1 MIKLILIRVL
11 CLSALCLGGAAAVAV
26 CRAQGLEREL
36 EATAGAAVV
45 VSVKNFSGRVTVV
58 AAGEGEEL
66 RRVSLR
72 AESPGAAVLESDVK
86 TLAADGRVEIE
97 VREGRRERDRI
108 DLFLRVPRRAR
119 VRVETRAGAVDVSG
133 SLSEVEA
140 ATDTG
145 TIRADVPVDSLRYSF
160 RWTASRPRFY
170 SETELGKVEEKR
182 GGRFEVAGRIGDK
195 KAKRDERVKLDF
207 ETERGVILFGVDPS
221 SVPADLRERQLTE
234 AARAIIRSGN
244 QDLIEAIRKI
254 TPRFVGEY
262 ARTLPPPRGGA
273 PVLNVATKGERAAR
287 EVAPQLMRVT
297 ANVTDRQGRA
307 IAGLERKD
315 FSVSEGEAVREV
327 VEVSPARTPFNL
339 VLLLDVSGS
348 VEERL
353 DFVRK
358 SALAFVNTVSPQ
370 DRVAI
375 ISFRDDIQLISDF
388 TTDRSLLAQ
397 RIKDIE
403 AGGGTALYDALA
415 YTLVE
420 TLKPL
425 RDERTAIVVISD
437 GDDNRSF
444 IPFPSILETIVETGA
459 VIYPLYIPSGLT
471 PASSAPEA
479 ATTLDPTRT
488 RYLSLTSRA
497 DEEGRKLA
505 GVSGGVYYPVRRF
518 DELQLAYNDIVAQ
531 LRTSYTLS
539 YATTSATARG
549 RVRVRVAREGAVV
562 RLSPAVGAGTSQS
575 KQE

>member
-1 MIKLILIRVL
+1 MIKLILL
-11 CLSALCLGGAAAVAV
+11 CALCALWLGGAASAAGV

-36 EATAGAAVV
+36 EASAGAGVL
-45 VSVKNFSGRVTVV
+45 VSVKNSGGRVTVV
-58 AAGEGEEL
+58 AAGEGEER
-66 RRVSLR
+66 RRVWLK
-72 AESPGAAVLESDVK
+72 AESPGAAVRESDVK
-86 TLAADGRVEIE
+86 TSATGGRVEIE
-97 VREGRRERDRI
+97 VGEGRAGRDRV

-145 TIRADVPVDSLRYSF
+145 TIRADVPLDSLRYSF

-170 SETELGKVEEKR
+170 SETELGRVEERR
-182 GGRFEVAGRIGDK
+182 GGRFEVSGRIGDK
-195 KAKRDERVKLDF
+195 KAKRDERVRLDF
-207 ETERGVILFGVDPS
+207 ETERGVILFGVDPA

-234 AARAIIRSGN
+234 AARAVIRSGQQN
-244 QDLIEAIRKI
+244 LIEAIRKI

-262 ARTLPPPRGGA
+262 ARTLPPPRGSA
-273 PVLNVATKGERAAR
+273 PVLSVAAKNERAER
-287 EVAPQLMRVT
+287 EVRPQLMRVT
-297 ANVTDRQGRA
+297 ANVTDRLGRA

-315 FSVSEGEAVREV
+315 FTVSEGDATREV
-327 VEVSPARTPFNL
+327 VEVESTRTPFNL

-388 TTDRSLLAQ
+388 TTDRRLLAE
-397 RIKDIE
+397 RIRDIE

-415 YTLVE
+415 YTLVH

-444 IPFPSILETIVETGA
+444 IPFPDILETIVETGA
-459 VIYPLYIPSGLT
+459 VVYPLYIPSGLV
-471 PASSAPEA
+471 PAASAPA
-479 ATTLDPTRT
+479 AVTTLDPTRT
-488 RYLSLTSRA
+488 RFLALTSRA

-505 GVSGGVYYPVRRF
+505 GVSGGVYYPLRRF
-518 DELQLAYNDIVAQ
+518 DELQRAYDDVVAQ
-531 LRTSYTLS
+531 LRTSYTIS
-539 YATTSATARG
+539 YTTTSVPARG
-549 RVRVRVAREGAVV
+549 RIRVRVAREGAVV
-562 RLSPAVGAGTSQS
+562 RLSPAVGASTSQPN
-575 KQE
+575 

>member
-1 MIKLILIRVL
+1 MIKLILLRAL
-11 CLSALCLGGAAAVAV
+11 CLCVLCLGGAQAAAV
-26 CRAQGLEREL
+26 CRAQVLEREL
-36 EATAGAAVV
+36 EAAAGAATV
-45 VSVKNFSGRVTVV
+45 VSVKNFSGRVTIV
-58 AAGEGEEL
+58 AAGEGEDE
-66 RRVSLR
+66 RKRVSLR
-72 AESPGAAVLESDVK
+72 AESPGAAVRESDVRA
-86 TLAADGRVEIE
+86 LSEGGRVEVE
-97 VREGRRERDRI
+97 VREGRAERDRV
-108 DLFLRVPRRAR
+108 DLFLRVPQRAR

-145 TIRADVPVDSLRYSF
+145 TIRADVPLDSLRYSF

-170 SETELGKVEEKR
+170 SEAELGKVEEKR
-182 GGRFEVAGRIGDK
+182 GGRFEVSGRIGDK
-195 KAKRDERVKLDF
+195 KAKRDVRVKLDF
-207 ETERGVILFGVDPS
+207 ETERGVILFGVDPA

-234 AARAIIRSGN
+234 AARAIIRSGQQN
-244 QDLIEAIRKI
+244 LIEAIRKI

-273 PVLNVATKGERAAR
+273 PVLSVATKGERVAR

-297 ANVTDRQGRA
+297 ANVTDRMGRA
-307 IAGLERKD
+307 IAGLGRKD
-315 FSVSEGEAVREV
+315 FIVSEGEAVREV
-327 VEVSPARTPFNL
+327 LEVEPTRTPFNL

-370 DRVAI
+370 DKIAI
-375 ISFRDDIQLISDF
+375 ISFRDDVQLISDF

-415 YTLVE
+415 YTLVD

-425 RDERTAIVVISD
+425 RDARTAIVVISD

-444 IPFPSILETIVETGA
+444 IPFPEILETIVETGA
-459 VIYPLYIPSGLT
+459 VVYPLYIPSGLI
-471 PASSAPEA
+471 PASSAPAA

-505 GVSGGVYYPVRRF
+505 SVSGGVYYPARRF
-518 DELQLAYNDIVAQ
+518 DELQLAYDDIVAQ
-531 LRTSYTLS
+531 LRTSYTIS
-539 YATTSATARG
+539 YATTSVPARG

-562 RLSPAVGAGTSQS
+562 RLSPAVGAPASQS
-575 KQE
+575 N

>member
-1 MIKLILIRVL
+1 
-11 CLSALCLGGAAAVAV
+11 
-26 CRAQGLEREL
+26 
-36 EATAGAAVV
+36 
-45 VSVKNFSGRVTVV
+45 
-58 AAGEGEEL
+58 
-66 RRVSLR
+66 
-72 AESPGAAVLESDVK
+72 
-86 TLAADGRVEIE
+86 
-97 VREGRRERDRI
+97 
-108 DLFLRVPRRAR
+108 VPARAR

-145 TIRADVPVDSLRYSF
+145 TIRADVPLDSLRYSF

-170 SETELGKVEEKR
+170 SETELGRVEEKR
-182 GGRFEVAGRIGDK
+182 GGRFEVSGQIGDK
-195 KAKRDERVKLDF
+195 KAKRDERVRLDF
-207 ETERGVILFGVDPS
+207 ETERGVILFGVDPA

-234 AARAIIRSGN
+234 AARAIIKSGQQN
-244 QDLIEAIRKI
+244 LIEAIRKI

-262 ARTLPPPRGGA
+262 AKTLPPPRGGA
-273 PVLNVATKGERAAR
+273 PVLTVASKGERIVR

-297 ANVTDRQGRA
+297 ANVTDREGRA

-315 FSVSEGEAVREV
+315 FSVSEGDATREV
-327 VEVSPARTPFNL
+327 VDVEPTRTPFNL

-375 ISFRDDIQLISDF
+375 ISFRDDVQVISGF

-415 YTLVE
+415 YTLVD

-425 RDERTAIVVISD
+425 RDARTAIVLISD

-444 IPFPSILETIVETGA
+444 IPFPEILETITETGA
-459 VIYPLYIPSGLT
+459 VVYPLYLPSGLI
-471 PASSAPEA
+471 PASSAPAA

-488 RYLSLTSRA
+488 RYLALTSRA

-505 GVSGGVYYPVRRF
+505 AVSGGVYYPVRRF

-531 LRTSYTLS
+531 LRTSYTVS
-539 YATTSATARG
+539 YRAIPTATVARG
-549 RVRVRVAREGAVV
+549 RVRVRVAREGAIV
-562 RLSPAVGAGTSQS
+562 RLSPVVASATSQS
-575 KQE
+575 H

>member
-1 MIKLILIRVL
+1 MSKLILLRAL
-11 CLSALCLGGAAAVAV
+11 CLSVLCLGGGAARATL
-26 CRAQGLEREL
+26 CRAQGLERDL
-36 EATAGAAVV
+36 EAAAGAAVV
-45 VSVKNFSGRVTVV
+45 VSVKNLSGRVTIV
-58 AAGEGEEL
+58 AAGEDEEL

-72 AESPGAAVLESDVK
+72 AESPGAAVQASDVR
-86 TLAADGRVEIE
+86 TLAEGGRVEVE
-97 VREGRRERDRI
+97 VGEGRAERDRI

-145 TIRADVPVDSLRYSF
+145 TIRADVPLDSLSYSF

-170 SETELGKVEEKR
+170 SETELGRVEEKR
-182 GGRFEVAGRIGDK
+182 GGRFEVSGRIGDK
-195 KAKRDERVKLDF
+195 KAKRNERIKLDF
-207 ETERGVILFGVDPS
+207 ETERGVILFGVDPAT
-221 SVPADLRERQLTE
+221 VPADLRERQLTE
-234 AARAIIRSGN
+234 AARAIIKSGN
-244 QDLIEAIRKI
+244 QELIEAIRKI
-254 TPRFVGEY
+254 TPRFAGEY
-262 ARTLPPPRGGA
+262 ARTLPPARAGA
-273 PVLNVATKGERAAR
+273 PVLSVAARGGASAR

-297 ANVTDRQGRA
+297 ANVTDRSGRA

-315 FSVSEGEAVREV
+315 FSVSEGEAAREV
-327 VEVSPARTPFNL
+327 VAVEPARTPFNL

-358 SALAFVNTVSPQ
+358 SALAFVNTVGAQ
-370 DRVAI
+370 DKVAI

-388 TTDRSLLAQ
+388 TTDRALLAQ

-415 YTLVE
+415 YTLVH

-425 RDERTAIVVISD
+425 RDQRTAIVVISD

-444 IPFPSILETIVETGA
+444 IPFPSILETIIETGA
-459 VIYPLYIPSGLT
+459 VVYPLYIPSALI
-471 PASSAPEA
+471 PASGAPA
-479 ATTLDPTRT
+479 PATTLDPTRT
-488 RYLSLTSRA
+488 RYLTLTSRA

-531 LRTSYTLS
+531 LRTSYTVS
-539 YATTSATARG
+539 YATTTAATRG

-562 RLSPAVGAGTSQS
+562 RLSPAVGASTPQPN
-575 KQE
+575 

>member
-1 MIKLILIRVL
+1 MIKLILLCALCVL
-11 CLSALCLGGAAAVAV
+11 CSGRGAAV

-36 EATAGAAVV
+36 EAAAGAGVL
-45 VSVKNFSGRVTVV
+45 VSVKNPGGRVTVV
-58 AAGEGEEL
+58 AAAEGEER
-66 RRVSLR
+66 RRVWLK
-72 AESPGAAVLESDVK
+72 AESPGAAVRESDVK
-86 TLAADGRVEIE
+86 TSAADGRVEIE
-97 VREGRRERDRI
+97 VREGRGERDRI
-108 DLFLRVPRRAR
+108 DLFVRVPRRAR
-119 VRVETRAGAVDVSG
+119 VRVETRGGAVDVSG

-145 TIRADVPVDSLRYSF
+145 TIRADVPLDSLRYSF

-170 SETELGKVEEKR
+170 SETELGRVEEKR
-182 GGRFEVAGRIGDK
+182 GGRFEVSGRIGDK
-195 KAKRDERVKLDF
+195 KANRDERVKLDF
-207 ETERGVILFGVDPS
+207 ETERGVILFGVDPA

-234 AARAIIRSGN
+234 AARAIIRSGQ

-273 PVLNVATKGERAAR
+273 PVLSVATKSERAERA
-287 EVAPQLMRVT
+287 VAPQLMRVT

-315 FSVSEGEAVREV
+315 FSVSEGDTPREV
-327 VEVSPARTPFNL
+327 LEVETSRTPFNL

-375 ISFRDDIQLISDF
+375 ISFRDDIRLISDF
-388 TTDRSLLAQ
+388 TTDRGLLAE

-415 YTLVE
+415 YTLVD

-425 RDERTAIVVISD
+425 RDQRTAIVVISD

-444 IPFPSILETIVETGA
+444 IPFPDILETIVETGA
-459 VIYPLYIPSGLT
+459 VVYPLYIPSGLI
-471 PASSAPEA
+471 PASSAPA
-479 ATTLDPTRT
+479 AVTTLDPTRT
-488 RYLSLTSRA
+488 RFLTLTSRA

-505 GVSGGVYYPVRRF
+505 SVSGGVYYPVRRF
-518 DELQLAYNDIVAQ
+518 DELQRAYDDVVAQ
-531 LRTSYTLS
+531 LRTSYTIS
-539 YATTSATARG
+539 YATTSVPARG

-562 RLSPAVGAGTSQS
+562 RLSPVVGAAASRPN
-575 KQE
+575 